1 MMTSTDIADNWK
13 LHIIVVAKPVLA
25 LLVMKTQFP
34 MWLVWFLGVVEG
46 LHIKANSK
54 LHVLDLWALFI
65 WVVVAYLVPGNDLS
79 LALTNQQHPALK
91 KN

>member
-13 LHIIVVAKPVLA
+13 LHMIVVAKPLLA
-25 LLVMKTQFP
+25 LLVMKGQFP

-65 WVVVAYLVPGNDLS
+65 WVVVDYLAPGNDLS
-79 LALTNQQHPALK
+79 LALTNQQHPAVK

>member
-13 LHIIVVAKPVLA
+13 LHIIVVAKPLLA

-65 WVVVAYLVPGNDLS
+65 WVVVDYLVPGNDLS
-79 LALTNQQHPALK
+79 LALTNQQHPALE